1 MLPIRF
7 TLLVL
12 VSTLAA
18 CQSGTNECSHQV
30 DLQFV
35 EQLDDA
41 GREDQRVRAKDFM
54 PDDWEARSR
63 SQLIVDRKNTDW
75 LLHRLDEGSLPP
87 PCSLGKKGVTAVWL
101 IAQHSQ
107 DDTIRSRLKSFLEN
121 SAQEGFLDKR
131 NYYTFVDRVELRN
144 TGTQIYGTQYQCDHA
159 TGERFRRPVRD
170 EENLAS
176 RRKKVGLG
184 LASRELFLLN
194 TFTKACEIR
203 D

>member
-1 MLPIRF
+1 MLPIRYPF
-7 TLLVL
+7 FVL

-18 CQSGTNECSHQV
+18 CQSGTAECSHQA

-35 EQLDDA
+35 EQLYDA
-41 GREDQRVRAKDFM
+41 GREDQRVRAKDFI

-63 SQLIVDRKNTDW
+63 SQLAVDQENTDW
-75 LLHRLDEGSLPP
+75 LLERLDKGELPP

-107 DDTIRSRLKSFLEN
+107 DDTIRSRLTPFLET
-121 SAQEGFLDKR
+121 SAQGGFLDKR

-170 EENLAS
+170 EENLAY
-176 RRKKVGLG
+176 RRKTVGLG
-184 LASRELFLLN
+184 SASRELFLLN